1 MMPITG
7 YLLGRRWDPRWML
20 GVGLVVASVAFF
32 AYSGLNLQAGPS
44 DFLAPQIVQGIG
56 MALVF
61 VPLTTIT
68 MDPIPLASTG
78 YATSIYSLVRNVGS
92 SIGISFVTTMVAR
105 RAQFHQARLVEA
117 ISAYEPGVRNTL
129 DLYRGA
135 MRGAGAPPGAAG
147 REGLGLLYG
156 QVVQQANLMAF
167 VDLFYLLGILFLLV
181 VPIVWFMRRPRQK
194 SRGAAAAH

>member
-1 MMPITG
+1 MSAAPRPKPKRKPGRCPGARSNCPAAPEADDQVIVHELLPATGLTSGGFLQGVSPGFPAIPINIIAFAT
-7 YLLGRRWDPRWML
+7 LPAAPR
-20 GVGLVVASVAFF
+20 
-32 AYSGLNLQAGPS
+32 
-44 DFLAPQIVQGIG
+44 
-56 MALVF
+56 
-61 VPLTTIT
+61 TE
-68 MDPIPLASTG
+68 
-78 YATSIYSLVRNVGS
+78 ATSIYSLMRNVGS

-135 MRGAGAPPGAAG
+135 LRGAGAPPGAAG

-181 VPIVWFMRRPRQK
+181 VPIVWFMRSPRQK
-194 SRGAAAAH
+194 ARGAAAAH